1 VTQGGG
7 DAAREP
13 AMRLSVALAAI
24 AVLGVS
30 ATVVADTAHLDI
42 WDGFTAGPA
51 FFPFL
56 VGAGAAGL
64 AVALLV
70 QIFQGR
76 DAALAE
82 GWPEGPG
89 LRRVAA
95 VYATLVAFTLL
106 VPVVGILAAAA
117 AMVAFITV
125 VILRRPVVTGLGAT
139 AASVAFLWLVFA
151 RWLAL
156 PLPKGPWGF

>member
-1 VTQGGG
+1 
-7 DAAREP
+7 
-13 AMRLSVALAAI
+13 MRLSVALAAF

-30 ATVVADTAHLDI
+30 ATVVVDTAHLDI

-51 FFPFL
+51 FFPVL
-56 VGAGAAGL
+56 VGAAAAGL

-70 QIFQGR
+70 QILQAR
-76 DAALAE
+76 DAPPAE
-82 GWPEGPG
+82 GWPDGPG
-89 LRRVAA
+89 LRRVAS
-95 VYATLVAFTLL
+95 VYATLVAFALL
-106 VPVVGILAAAA
+106 VPVAGMLAAAA

-125 VILRRPVVTGLGAT
+125 VILRRPVIAGLGAT

>member
-1 VTQGGG
+1 
-7 DAAREP
+7 
-13 AMRLSVALAAI
+13 MRLSVAAAAV

-30 ATVVADTAHLDI
+30 AIVVADTAHLDV

-64 AVALLV
+64 ALTLLV
-70 QIFQGR
+70 QIARGVE
-76 DAALAE
+76 AADGE
-82 GWPEGPG
+82 GWPDRPG

-95 VYATLVAFTLL
+95 VYATLVAFAVL
-106 VPVVGILAAAA
+106 VPAVGILAAAA
-117 AMVAFITV
+117 AMIGFITV
-125 VILRRPVVTGLGAT
+125 VVLGRPPLAGLGAT
-139 AASVAFLWLVFA
+139 AAGVSFLWFVFA
-151 RWLAL
+151 PWLAL